1 MMHNVCSRTEKIIRV
16 IIGVALFGL
25 FFLEGGWAYLGFL
38 GVVPILTVIA
48 GYCPISHLLGVNTCS
63 MKEHHA

>member
-25 FFLEGGWAYLGFL
+25 FFLEGGWAYLGLL
-38 GVVPILTVIA
+38 GFVPILTAVA
-48 GYCPISHLLGVNTCS
+48 GYCPISHLLGVNTCT